1 MHLFKMTVEVVFH
14 GHIFIPRSSENA
26 FIGDN
31 IQCFMQ
37 CLLANSTVVRWL
49 SYEGWFIRGRKQCKP
64 KHVSS
69 GIVVLNVMWSL
80 IRRVSQEGD

>member
-1 MHLFKMTVEVVFH
+1 MTVVVVFH
-14 GHIFIPRSSENA
+14 CHIFIPASSENA

-49 SYEGWFIRGRKQCKP
+49 SY
-64 KHVSS
+64 
-69 GIVVLNVMWSL
+69 VVCGSCTFAESL
-80 IRRVSQEGD
+80 QHRVEVFHTWKLVHHALIKFEFYG